1 MSNHP
6 NLILPELTAEFFK
19 TCIFGILQL
28 YLYVE
33 KQINIRNTNQLVM
46 QTEKLREKFPRSNN
60 ALQEADPLCNT
71 AMKIRGISIFLIVF
85 IIQIYSCFTPILNNI
100 HLPHLKRGY
109 RGCLEIKTLLASLTM
124 REE

>member
-19 TCIFGILQL
+19 TCILCLLQL

-33 KQINIRNTNQLVM
+33 KQMNIRNTNQFVM

-71 AMKIRGISIFLIVF
+71 AMKIRGISIF
-85 IIQIYSCFTPILNNI
+85 
-100 HLPHLKRGY
+100 
-109 RGCLEIKTLLASLTM
+109 
-124 REE
+124 